1 MDGLTSTCSWNG
13 ILAITIG
20 ITIYARRLVLK
31 AESKRQDPEAV
42 PPCCIVGSLTEP
54 RCKSRSQDDG
64 SSQIH
69 QDACSVRLRSATQ
82 SRLVKLES
90 RNQGEA
96 DTPKN
101 RGRSAGRVRPRDVT
115 PLALIR
121 ITDASASGF
130 RSRSERPSILVCGP
144 RRLWRPRMS
153 NRNSPLQLGENTSP
167 VSISCFSRSQIWEV
181 ALSAASMK

>member
-1 MDGLTSTCSWNG
+1 MDGLTSTCSWND

-101 RGRSAGRVRPRDVT
+101 RGRSAGRVRPKDVT

-121 ITDASASGF
+121 ITDASARIRQRFPLKIREAANPLESR
-130 RSRSERPSILVCGP
+130 RS
-144 RRLWRPRMS
+144 
-153 NRNSPLQLGENTSP
+153 
-167 VSISCFSRSQIWEV
+167 VSTLETRQSRFGR
-181 ALSAASMK
+181 